1 MEEGTKVM
9 PQSERKVLRSLFLKT
24 GVISAKTHSPRI
36 REPER
41 IECRMDAA
49 EDSAH

>member
-41 IECRMDAA
+41 IACRMDAA